1 MDGVVITMS
10 MMTMTSTTS
19 KPAKKAASSGRRRH
33 VPQRTCVSC
42 RRVLNKREL
51 HRLVRTPDGVK
62 YDPTGKMA
70 GRGAYLCASRSCWHN
85 ALRQGSLARALKTV
99 LTPEEKA
106 MLSELATQLGRED
119 ESALTATDGHR
130 SDG

>member
-1 MDGVVITMS
+1 
-10 MMTMTSTTS
+10 
-19 KPAKKAASSGRRRH
+19 
-33 VPQRTCVSC
+33 
-42 RRVLNKREL
+42 VLSKREL

-70 GRGAYLCASRSCWHN
+70 GRGAYLCSSRSCWQH

-106 MLSELATQLGRED
+106 MLTELAARLGLED
-119 ESALTATDGHR
+119 GMTPTDAPTTPSAP
-130 SDG
+130 S

>member
-1 MDGVVITMS
+1 M
-10 MMTMTSTTS
+10 
-19 KPAKKAASSGRRRH
+19 
-33 VPQRTCVSC
+33 
-42 RRVLNKREL
+42 
-51 HRLVRTPDGVK
+51 RTPDGVK

-70 GRGAYLCASRSCWHN
+70 GRGAYLCTSRRCWQN

-119 ESALTATDGHR
+119 SEWTTAEEPRLDG
-130 SDG
+130 

>member
-1 MDGVVITMS
+1 
-10 MMTMTSTTS
+10 MTTSTTS
-19 KPAKKAASSGRRRH
+19 KPAKRAAPSGRRRH

-42 RRVLNKREL
+42 RRVLSKREL

-70 GRGAYLCASRSCWHN
+70 GRGAYLCNSPSCWQN

-106 MLSELATQLGRED
+106 MLSELAAKLGLENGMV
-119 ESALTATDGHR
+119 TAEVPATPP
-130 SDG
+130 SSV